1 MRSYEMVLILNPE
14 LAAEEVEAMQTK
26 VTDIIAQ
33 NGGEFTEYD
42 VWGKRRL
49 AYEIKDCREGIYIL
63 AYFKG
68 ATETVK
74 ELDRVL
80 KIQDSVLRHMII
92 RKDE

>member
-14 LAAEEVEAMQTK
+14 LAAEDVEAVQTK
-26 VTDIIAQ
+26 VTDIITQ
-33 NGGEFTEYD
+33 TGGEFTEYD

-68 ATETVK
+68 TSESVK

-80 KIQDSVLRHMII
+80 KINDSLLRHMII